1 MRTIR
6 MKIITGILMC
16 SLLTALVIG
25 ILAIANSTQLV
36 SKDAKEKMQFTGTI
50 QVQELNGLIT
60 RIEQSVNTLSDIVMQ
75 NFDYAAFIKDKG
87 YADKYTAQIQESIF
101 SFARRTDGAITAYV
115 RYNPSY
121 SNPTSGSFLTRNS
134 LRR

>member
-36 SKDAKEKMQFTGTI
+36 SKDAKEKMQGHFGKVFRPDLMRRAEAEVKESLPNDERSLWRYLDQKRRKQRETMR
-50 QVQELNGLIT
+50 QKPPK
-60 RIEQSVNTLSDIVMQ
+60 R
-75 NFDYAAFIKDKG
+75 DYK
-87 YADKYTAQIQESIF
+87 
-101 SFARRTDGAITAYV
+101 R
-115 RYNPSY
+115 
-121 SNPTSGSFLTRNS
+121 
-134 LRR
+134 